1 MPLPFMRKFHKT
13 ARCPSSQTLLAYR
26 RRLSIKDRVAV
37 EVHLSSC
44 DFCSAEL
51 QLLTRHRYRGEE
63 SSMTE
68 IPASL
73 RRLAEDILRT
83 ARPFKQLEDLAE
95 TRQLSH

>member
-1 MPLPFMRKFHKT
+1 MTKFRKT

-26 RRLSIKDRVAV
+26 RRRLSLRDRVAV

-63 SSMTE
+63 SGITE

-83 ARPFKQLEDLAE
+83 ARPFKHLEDLAE